1 MGSFTLEVQREGST
15 VSIEPVGTIDLAAA
29 RALLA
34 EMQSIRHR
42 AAALV
47 EVRCHRVVA
56 VTKSASRFLAAF
68 DLTFAWPAAG
78 YGAMRAA

>member
-1 MGSFTLEVQREGST
+1 MGSFTLEVQHEGST

-34 EMQSIRHR
+34 EMQSLRHR

-47 EVRCHRVVA
+47 EVRLDRVVA
-56 VTKSASRFLAAF
+56 ITKSASRFLAAF
-68 DLTFAWPAAG
+68 GMAVVPVPVPYGTMSAA
-78 YGAMRAA
+78 